1 MNILVIGSGGREHA
15 LLWKISQS
23 PLCEKLFCAP
33 GNAGTSSLA
42 QNVPIQVDEIDN
54 LLSFAKNNFIDLTVV
69 GPELP
74 LTLGI
79 VDRFK
84 AEGLACFGPSRLA
97 SRLEGSKSF
106 AKDFMRRL
114 SIPTANYDLIN
125 TREEAQFL
133 YQKYGLPVVL
143 KEDGLAS
150 GKGVFV
156 CFTENEFYSALDR
169 LFSSKDF
176 KKNKKVVIEE
186 CLIGEE
192 ASYLVICDGKDFV
205 PLASSQDH
213 KRLLDG
219 DVGPNTG
226 GMGAY
231 SPALV
236 FTKPIET
243 AVQNSV
249 IKPLL
254 RGMAE
259 KGCEFR
265 GLLYVGVMITKEG
278 PKVLEFN
285 VRFGDPETQPIM
297 ARLKSDIVPV
307 FVKSVSGSL
316 KDIKLEW
323 DHRSAVCVVL
333 ASEGYPE
340 LPKRGEKISGLER
353 VGTEDVFVFHAGT
366 AKNNGSISVNGGR
379 VLGVTALG
387 DNLKNAIFNAYK
399 AVDKIE
405 WPGKIY
411 RKDIGQRGISL

>member
-1 MNILVIGSGGREHA
+1 MNILVVGNGGREHA
-15 LLWKISQS
+15 LAWKIAKS
-23 PLCEKLFCAP
+23 PLCANLFCAP

-42 QNVPIQVDEIDN
+42 TNVPIKVDQIDA
-54 LLSFAKNNFIDLTVV
+54 LVSFAKDNLIDLTVV

-84 AEGLACFGPSRLA
+84 SEGLACFGPTLLA
-97 SRLEGSKSF
+97 SRLEGSKAF

-114 SIPTANYDLIN
+114 SIPTAGFDVIDS
-125 TREEAQFL
+125 REEAQFL
-133 YQKYGLPVVL
+133 FQKYGLPIVL

-156 CFTENEFYSALDR
+156 CFSENEFYSALDR
-169 LFSSKDF
+169 LFRSGNSKR
-176 KKNKKVVIEE
+176 NKKVVIEE
-186 CLIGEE
+186 CLVGEE
-192 ASYLVICDGKDFV
+192 VSYLVICDGKDFV

-219 DVGPNTG
+219 DRGPNTG

-231 SPALV
+231 SPAPVLTNRV
-236 FTKPIET
+236 ET
-243 AVQNSV
+243 AIQNSV

-254 RGMAE
+254 RGMSE
-259 KGCEFR
+259 KGFEFR
-265 GLLYVGVMITKEG
+265 GLLYVGVMITKDG

-297 ARLKSDIVPV
+297 ARLKSDIVPI
-307 FVKSVSGSL
+307 FMKSVSGDL
-316 KDIKLEW
+316 KNVSLEW
-323 DHRSAVCVVL
+323 DSRAAVCVVL

-340 LPKRGEKISGLER
+340 FPKKGDKILGLDS
-353 VGTEDVFVFHAGT
+353 VKDDDAIVFHAGT
-366 AKNNGSISVNGGR
+366 TKSNGSIAVNGGR

-387 DNLKNAIFNAYK
+387 RDLRSAISKAYSV
-399 AVDKIE
+399 VDKIV
-405 WPGKIY
+405 WRGKIF
-411 RKDIGQRGISL
+411 RRDIGERGLT